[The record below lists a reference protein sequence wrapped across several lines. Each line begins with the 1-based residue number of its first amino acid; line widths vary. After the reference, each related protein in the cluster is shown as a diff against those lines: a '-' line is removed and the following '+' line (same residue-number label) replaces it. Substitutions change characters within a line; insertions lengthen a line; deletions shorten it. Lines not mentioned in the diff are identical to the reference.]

1 MSQAPTNS
9 VANALL
15 GAVAEQTVAVQLKP
29 VRLQI
34 TVYFMGSKR
43 IKHANGKYRCKYRL
57 LKEGASA
64 AAITPSARADPGTSE
79 LAPLAVIGNVVHGVA
94 ATAVG
99 AKPALPA
106 ANGGTNANPDPDDI
120 YRIEVVDN
128 HAVPSGDL
136 NAVFGGALSKPGS
149 YTAANWVQDVKPAV
163 PFRIVVRKFV
173 GDTQVALD
181 KDDEIEAIV
190 EVKDPKEE
198 FAQTDGNRRAFLN
211 GFFAKYNRKDLNPT
225 TGDDNALARFAGIR
239 EGSAAYPGVKAPE
252 HLRKIEGDVAPKVIE
267 AAPANDSVIFDNLK
281 KPDPLGTARAVF
293 PCKKVKDSLASNME
307 VGVADF
313 ALIAGPTSGDNYR
326 FLISLR
332 AKLKGAAGGK
342 ADPRELKLNGVPV
355 QLVDDQNRPIPAK
368 MCYTTGRMVTWRKLH
383 IRLLVTCNGLNA
395 GAIDFNSI
403 RETYRR
409 SFIEVDGPVNT
420 FNITWQVWR
429 DAIRTRYGAGA
440 DPWFNDANQVA
451 LQAAYANGLIPGT
464 FTADPLFRFTPGGPQ
479 YNFDLDPDVHAI
491 TRYLINRACDG
502 NAPQLTNPNGNDQ
515 VTFARPDSDGM
526 FLLLARRGSPDT
538 TDSTL
543 GEYIGDRIFYMYDS
557 PGNPADTIDTCAH
570 EMGHALYLSHSLTHR
585 KRVVWG
591 PTGNNVNV
599 MEATSNC
606 AINDHDQA
614 DAASCLMAY
623 ISSSHLTVYPY
634 HPCGACALCLRY
646 YDKRE
651 FQQSG
656 GTRYGNQMFS
666 DIAPAQV
673 CWYDIGNGTITPNI
687 PPVNVGGE
695 IDLVVVGKEKLW
707 PKTGGTFPARVGL
720 CGLAGLT
727 SANATKLSLQGN
739 FAVGGVKI
747 QTFDANQAGTVRVTW
762 SHRGVTAFADVT
774 ILP

>member
-1 MSQAPTNS
+1 MT
-9 VANALL
+9 
-15 GAVAEQTVAVQLKP
+15 AVVQLKP
-29 VRLQI
+29 VTLQI
-34 TVYFMGSKR
+34 TLYYMGNTR

-57 LKEGASA
+57 LKEGASPA
-64 AAITPSARADPGTSE
+64 AVAPAARADPGTAE
-79 LAPLAVIGNVVHGVA
+79 VAPLAVIGNVVHGVA
-94 ATAVG
+94 ANTPA
-99 AKPALPA
+99 AKPALSSS
-106 ANGGTNANPDPDDI
+106 NGGTSANPDPDDI

-163 PFRIVVRKFV
+163 PFRVVVRKFV
-173 GDTQVALD
+173 GDDQVALD
-181 KDDEIEAIV
+181 KDDELEVIL

-211 GFFAKYNRKDLNPT
+211 RFFAKYNRKDVNPT
-225 TGDDNALARFAGIR
+225 AGDDNALARFAGAR
-239 EGSAAYPGVKAPE
+239 EGSAAYPGVKASE

-267 AAPANDSVIFDNLK
+267 AAPAPNSVIFDNLK
-281 KPDPLGTARAVF
+281 KPDALGTARAVVA
-293 PCKKVKDSLASNME
+293 CKKVKDSLSANME

-313 ALIAGPTSGDNYR
+313 ALFAAPTSGDNYR

-332 AKLKGAAGGK
+332 TKLKGASGGK
-342 ADPRELKLNGVPV
+342 ADPRELKLNGAPV
-355 QLVDDQNRPIPAK
+355 KLVDDQKRAIPGK

-383 IRLLVTCNGLNA
+383 VRLLVTCNGLNA
-395 GAIDFNSI
+395 GGIDFNSI

-409 SFIEVDGPVNT
+409 SFIEVEGPVNT
-420 FNITWQVWR
+420 FNVDWRVWR
-429 DAIRTRYGAGA
+429 DAIRTRYGAGGDA
-440 DPWFNDANQVA
+440 WFGDANQVA
-451 LQAAYANGLIPGT
+451 LEVAYNAGLIPGT
-464 FTADPLFRFTPGGPQ
+464 TTVSPRFRVTPGGVE

-491 TRYLINRACDG
+491 TRYLINRACDA

-526 FLLLARRGSPDT
+526 FVLLAKRRSPNTGDG
-538 TDSTL
+538 TL
-543 GEYIGDRIFYMYDS
+543 GEYIGDRIFYMYES
-557 PGNPADTIDTCAH
+557 PGNAADTIDTCAH

-585 KRVVWG
+585 RKVVWG
-591 PTGNNVNV
+591 PTGNDVNV

-606 AINDHDQA
+606 AIGDHDQA

-656 GTRYGNQMFS
+656 ATRFGNQMFS

-673 CWYDIGNGTITPNI
+673 CWYDIGNKTITPVI
-687 PPVNVGGE
+687 PPVSVGGD
-695 IDLVVVGKEKLW
+695 IDLIVVGKEKLW

-720 CGLAGLT
+720 SGLASLT
-727 SANATKLSLQGN
+727 SANPTKLSHQAN
-739 FAVGGVKI
+739 FNVKGLAL
-747 QTFDANQAGTVRVTW
+747 QTFDANQAGTVRVTY
-762 SHRGVTAFADVT
+762 SHNGVTAFADISIV
-774 ILP
+774 P